1 MEIFDVSLGFDVGIG
16 GDFEV
21 IMGATRSGTMGAVK
35 GLSRS
40 STDDNDGNGG
50 SDDDND
56 DDDDN
61 DGNGG
66 SGNDDD
72 GNGTDDDDPVK
83 AAVNPLSATRVLLG
97 LLSL

>member
-1 MEIFDVSLGFDVGIG
+1 MEIFDVSLGFDVDVEADVGID

-21 IMGATRSGTMGAVK
+21 MGVTRSGTMGAVK

-50 SDDDND
+50 SDDDD
-56 DDDDN
+56 
-61 DGNGG
+61 
-66 SGNDDD
+66 DDD
-72 GNGTDDDDPVK
+72 GNGTDDDDPPMG
-83 AAVNPLSATRVLLG
+83 ALNPLFTTLVLLR